1 MEDDVLSLIS
11 QIESDYGLMENGK
24 SSDQSD
30 IEDMAVSI
38 IAYAKNFVFPIKDNR
53 KKGGALWVYHDR
65 DDTIHALNLKE
76 MGMRYKA
83 GRGWWIK

>member
-11 QIESDYGLMENGK
+11 QIERDYGLTENEK
-24 SSDQSD
+24 SSDKSEE
-30 IEDMAVSI
+30 EDVI
-38 IAYAKNFVFPIKDNR
+38 TRIVAYAKNFVFPIEDNR